1 MFSGAKRQNKGTVA
15 RSPPGWVVVGDDA
28 VLCIEETY
36 VRDKL
41 DLLLKVC

>member
-15 RSPPGWVVVGDDA
+15 RSPPGWVVVGDA